1 MEEKSMIK
9 CNISSYIKYLCWSFL
24 FLIVST
30 YVAWAE
36 ESRCKT
42 VEEYKKAGTDETEV
56 TYTVKEVTDESG
68 EKKNIIEDHPELAK
82 RMRKILKEHVRNG
95 RSTPGAPQKN
105 TDDHVWETVKW
116 LLEED

>member
-1 MEEKSMIK
+1 LWYEPQSEEVREDLVHQSIDGSLSIRIGQYKLEMCPGSGG
-9 CNISSYIKYLCWSFL
+9 WSDPKPGQEPEDAPRFQL
-24 FLIVST
+24 YDLSEDI
-30 YVAWAE
+30 
-36 ESRCKT
+36 
-42 VEEYKKAGTDETEV
+42 
-56 TYTVKEVTDESG
+56 G

-82 RMRKILKEHVRNG
+82 RMRKILKDHVRNG